1 MVYKA
6 PTLLI
11 MFDVQKELSPF
22 PHLARTCE
30 RACVCTCTWNEQ
42 STLGLST
49 LFLKLG
55 LLLA

>member
-11 MFDVQKELSPF
+11 MFDVQKEISPF
-22 PHLARTCE
+22 SHLAHMRE
-30 RACVCTCTWNEQ
+30 HACVCTCTWNEQ